1 MLQNALK
8 KVFGSRSDREM
19 NRLFPVVNEIT
30 ETTQLLQERSDE
42 ELRVRTKEMIDE
54 ISSSKDQ
61 LETKLLG
68 KNTDPAE
75 IKKSVYELE
84 QKILDSLMV
93 EAFALV
99 KETCRRLC
107 GSSWT
112 VAGHETEWEMIPYD
126 VQLIGAIILHN
137 GNVTEMK
144 TGEGKTLAATMP
156 IFLNALTGRGVHI
169 VTVNDYLARRDAE
182 WMGEIFKRLGLTVGY
197 ILNTMDNDQRR
208 AAYNCDITYGTN
220 NEFGFDYLRDNMSL
234 DARDQAQR
242 SDHAFAIVDEVDSVL
257 IDEAR
262 TPLIISGSV
271 DAPVDKTFSEL
282 KPLIQ
287 NIVRKQNTLVSEL
300 VNESQNY
307 LKEEKEDEAGLK
319 LLQARRGLP
328 KHRKLMK
335 IFQEPGTI
343 KLAQK
348 VESDYMRDKRLHE
361 VDDDLFFSVDEKS
374 HIIDITEKG
383 RQDLSPNHPEMFII
397 PDLGEMISEIENNER
412 FSPLQIA
419 QEKEKAYQLHAERS
433 GKIHN
438 LTQLLRAYTLYDKDV
453 EYVVQDNKVQIV
465 DEFTGRVLP
474 GRQYSDGLHQALE
487 AKENVAIQR
496 ETQTLATIT
505 IQNYFRLYDKLSG
518 MTGTAETEAEELGS
532 IYNLDVIVIPTNQQ
546 VIRDDRDDF
555 VYKTT
560 REKYNAVIEEIINC
574 HKSGQPILV
583 GTVSVEVSEL
593 LSRMLKRKGIPHNVL
608 NAKQHRH
615 EAEIVARA
623 GQNGAVT
630 IATNM
635 AGRGTDIKLGGEE
648 IKELGGLHILG
659 TERHESRRIDL
670 QLRGRSGR
678 QGDPGSSQFYL
689 SLEDDLMR
697 LFNSERVAS
706 IMDRMGV
713 DEGEVITAKM
723 VTRAIANA
731 QKKVEGRNFGIR
743 KHLLEYDDVMN
754 QQRQVIYNLRDK
766 ALKGA
771 NIREIVSEFIAEFV
785 DDELENQSEYHFDEI
800 DWETLKQNS
809 ASHLLVD
816 LDPDRIQ
823 SLQGEDE
830 ITHDDIRDYLIA
842 QGEEVYRER
851 ESILPEEIMRGFERF
866 VILRTI
872 DEQWKDHLYGMDQ
885 IKEGINLRAY
895 GQKDPLLEYKSE
907 GFHLFQ
913 DMIKEMNQKTVQRL
927 FRTQLQGMEHA
938 PQIQRRDRN
947 VQVRHD
953 STEGMGIQAEPQTE
967 GGQRPPQ
974 PVKTPVKADKKIGRN
989 EKIPVIS
996 PSGEKVF
1003 VKYKKLNQLLNRGY
1017 TKAT

>member
-1 MLQNALK
+1 MLQNVLK
-8 KVFGSRSDREM
+8 KVFGSRSDRVIKD
-19 NRLFPVVNEIT
+19 LLPVVEEINQFT
-30 ETTQLLQERSDE
+30 ATFKDKSDE
-42 ELRVRTKEMIDE
+42 ELRERASAMR
-54 ISSSKDQ
+54 DQ
-61 LETKLLG
+61 IVESRAQLENELEEKKTDPLETKKLG
-68 KNTDPAE
+68 
-75 IKKSVYELE
+75 YELE
-84 QKILDSLMV
+84 QNILDSLMV
-93 EAFALV
+93 EAFAMV
-99 KETCRRLC
+99 KDTCRRLC
-107 GSSWT
+107 GTSWK
-112 VAGHETEWEMIPYD
+112 VAGQSVDWEMVPYD
-126 VQLIGAIILHN
+126 VQLLGAVILHR
-137 GNVTEMK
+137 GSVAEMK
-144 TGEGKTLAATMP
+144 TGEGKTLVGTMP

-182 WMGEIFKRLGLTVGY
+182 WMGEVFKRLGLSVGY
-197 ILNTMDNDQRR
+197 ILNSMDNNQRR
-208 AAYNCDITYGTN
+208 EAYNCDITYGTN

-234 DARDQAQR
+234 DATDQVQR
-242 SDHAFAIVDEVDSVL
+242 DHAFAIVDEVDSVL

-271 DAPVDKTFSEL
+271 DAPVDKTFTEL

-287 NIVRKQNTLVSEL
+287 NLVRKQNALVSEL
-300 VNESQNY
+300 VKDAQI
-307 LKEEKEDEAGLK
+307 LLDEEKDDEAGLK
-319 LLQARRGLP
+319 LLQGRRGLP
-328 KHRKLMK
+328 KHKRLMK
-335 IFQEPGTI
+335 IFQEQGTI
-343 KLAQK
+343 KLATK
-348 VESDYMRDKRLHE
+348 VESDYMRDKKLHE
-361 VDDDLFFSVDEKS
+361 VDEDLYFSTDEKS
-374 HIIDITEKG
+374 HVIDITEKG
-383 RQDLSPNHPEMFII
+383 RQVLSPNNPEMFVI
-397 PDLGEMISEIENNER
+397 PDLGEMISEIEKNE
-412 FSPLQIA
+412 SLSQVQVA
-419 QEKEKAYQLHAERS
+419 QEKEKAYHLHADRS

-438 LTQLLRAYTLYDKDV
+438 LNQLLRAYTLYEKDV

-474 GRQYSDGLHQALE
+474 GRRYSDGLHQALE
-487 AKENVAIQR
+487 AKENVAIER

-532 IYNLDVIVIPTNQQ
+532 IYKLDVVVIPTHREI
-546 VIRDDRDDF
+546 VRDDRDDH
-555 VYKTT
+555 VYKTK
-560 REKYNAVIEEIINC
+560 REKFNAVVDEITSC
-574 HKSGQPILV
+574 HRSGQPVLV

-608 NAKQHRH
+608 NAKQHQR
-615 EAEIVARA
+615 EAEIVTRA
-623 GQNGAVT
+623 GQRGAVT

-635 AGRGTDIKLGGEE
+635 AGRGTDIKLGGDE

-678 QGDPGSSQFYL
+678 QGDPGSSIFYL
-689 SLEDDLMR
+689 SLEDNLMR

-713 DEGEVITAKM
+713 EEGEVITAKM

-754 QQRQVIYNLRDK
+754 QQRQVIYNLRDR
-766 ALKGA
+766 ALNGD
-771 NIREIVSEFIAEFV
+771 NTREMVSEFICEFV
-785 DDELENQSEYHFDEI
+785 DDEFEGHDSTHIEDMDMDN
-800 DWETLKQNS
+800 LKQNI

-816 LDPDRIQ
+816 LDLNQIQ
-823 SLQGEDE
+823 SGQEGEDIDLE
-830 ITHDDIRDYLIA
+830 NIREYIISR
-842 QGEEVYRER
+842 GEEVYRER

-885 IKEGINLRAY
+885 IREGINLRAY

-913 DMIKEMNQKTVQRL
+913 SMIKGMNQKTVQRL
-927 FRTQLQGMEHA
+927 FRTQLQGMENA
-938 PQIQRRDRN
+938 PQIQRKDRN
-947 VQVRHD
+947 IRVRHD
-953 STEGMGIQAEPQTE
+953 STEGMGIQSAPQ
-967 GGQRPPQ
+967 GGAGQRPPQ
-974 PVKTPVKADKKIGRN
+974 PVKAPVVADKKIGRN

-1003 VKYKKLNQLLNRGY
+1003 VKYKRLNQLLSKGY
-1017 TKAT
+1017 SRVS